1 MGEAI
6 KYSIRWERDMFGGL
20 IGYIMGKSLT
30 ISNKEWEGMEF
41 NDNTWRIIV
50 LVLGIEWKHVDVIH
64 YGMFPNIGYNGD
76 IHCDVTNHESIKPII
91 MELRICYTS
100 LRPGTLEWWESA
112 NWINWNWGIIPIVG
126 QLWRV
131 NDYWPRS
138 LWILD
143 SVYLRDESCQKN
155 LAVVD
160 GSREM
165 NWVVRSKR
173 SSIINGLV

>member
-50 LVLGIEWKHVDVIH
+50 LVLGIKWKNIDVIH

-76 IHCDVTNHESIKPII
+76 IHCDVTDHGSIKPII
-91 MELRICYTS
+91 MELRICY
-100 LRPGTLEWWESA
+100 
-112 NWINWNWGIIPIVG
+112 IFF
-126 QLWRV
+126 
-131 NDYWPRS
+131 
-138 LWILD
+138 
-143 SVYLRDESCQKN
+143 
-155 LAVVD
+155 
-160 GSREM
+160 
-165 NWVVRSKR
+165 
-173 SSIINGLV
+173 